1 MDIVF
6 TGVAMATRDEVK
18 EVLEALR
25 FAIMCERCVFVPRPQ
40 TEQDLNA
47 LGMNRI
53 SARDLLKKL
62 EVDDYVRGPEPDD
75 DNNGKPVWIFGWDR
89 CAVEI
94 YIKFN
99 VFRKNRAAHTVA
111 IWSFHAA
118 KWPLKYPLRE
128 PVK

>member
-1 MDIVF
+1 
-6 TGVAMATRDEVK
+6 MATREEVK

-25 FAIMCERCVFVPRPQ
+25 FAIACERCVFVPRPE
-40 TEQDLNA
+40 TDRDLKN
-47 LGMNRI
+47 LGMTRKT
-53 SARDLLKKL
+53 AREFLKELK
-62 EVDDYVRGPEPDD
+62 VDDYVKGPEPDD
-75 DNNGKPVWIFGWDR
+75 DNNGRMVWVFGWDR

-99 VFRKNRAAHTVA
+99 VFRKNRSAHSAA

-128 PVK
+128 SVK